1 MQENEAKSW
10 TFKAEDIFEDIPT
23 DPENCLMKIPEEV
36 SNAIGLVPG
45 DRVKILWGD
54 QGTII
59 IEKAKETDAKE

>member
-1 MQENEAKSW
+1 M
-10 TFKAEDIFEDIPT
+10 T
-23 DPENCLMKIPEEV
+23 IPEEV

-59 IEKAKETDAKE
+59 IQKAKETDAEE